1 MKHAALHRTHI
12 RATRSRQN
20 VVEATMTERTSR
32 EIDFSVFLIHR
43 VAESWQKTPSETF
56 RLLDDA
62 NLISEYI
69 VPFYDVLH
77 TLGEEYLVQNI
88 TELAE
93 KRGVTL

>member
-1 MKHAALHRTHI
+1 MTDRT
-12 RATRSRQN
+12 A
-20 VVEATMTERTSR
+20 R
-32 EIDFSVFLIHR
+32 EIDFGVFLVHR

-56 RLLDDA
+56 RLLDSA
-62 NLISEYI
+62 NIVSDYI

-77 TLGEEYLVQNI
+77 TLGEEYLVQDI

>member
-1 MKHAALHRTHI
+1 M
-12 RATRSRQN
+12 N
-20 VVEATMTERTSR
+20 ERTAR

-62 NLISEYI
+62 NIVSEYI
-69 VPFYDVLH
+69 LSFYDVLH
-77 TLGEEYLVQNI
+77 TLGEEYLVQDI
-88 TELAE
+88 TQLAE

>member
-1 MKHAALHRTHI
+1 
-12 RATRSRQN
+12 
-20 VVEATMTERTSR
+20 MTERTSR

-77 TLGEEYLVQNI
+77 TLGEEYLVQDI

>member
-1 MKHAALHRTHI
+1 
-12 RATRSRQN
+12 
-20 VVEATMTERTSR
+20 MTEHTAR

-43 VAESWQKTPSETF
+43 VAESWKKTPSETF

-62 NLISEYI
+62 NIVSGYI

-77 TLGEEYLVQNI
+77 TLGEEYLVNDI

-93 KRGVTL
+93 KRGVNL